1 MRKRILSL
9 VLCLVM
15 GVMLVS
21 CGGGDADSNVAEDNV
36 AASGDA
42 IEIAF
47 IVKSVTSTYWTNMFK
62 YAEEKAATLDNV
74 KVTLMGP
81 EAESDVDGQ
90 VAIVKECIEKK
101 VDGIVLGACD
111 KNALVAPVEEA
122 KAAGIPVVL
131 VDSGIESDKYDSFLA
146 TNNKVA
152 GGECAKTMAEFISD
166 AGEVAII
173 NANQGA
179 QTVVDRGLGF
189 KEEMSAN
196 HSGVTV
202 VGEFFCDGDVEKAEQ
217 LVNEALTNYPN
228 IKGFFAAS
236 NESSVGLINAI
247 KASGRDDIAVV
258 TFDNAAEV
266 KAGLA
271 EGVVSA
277 TAMQMTSTMAST
289 GVQTIV
295 DLCGGKTVK
304 SKDIDTGVV
313 MVTKDNYSDADMAA
327 ILNQ

>member
-15 GVMLVS
+15 GIMLVS
-21 CGGGDADSNVAEDNV
+21 CGGGDTAVDVADDNT

-90 VAIVKECIEKK
+90 VKIVKDCIAKK

-131 VDSGIESDKYDSFLA
+131 VDSGIESDKYDSFFA
-146 TNNKVA
+146 TNNEVA

-173 NANQGA
+173 NADKVSQA
-179 QTVVDRGLGF
+179 VVDRGVGF
-189 KEEMSAN
+189 KAEMSAN
-196 HSGVTV
+196 HPNINV
-202 VGEFFCDGDVEKAEQ
+202 VDEYFCEGDIAKAEQ
-217 LVNEALTNYPN
+217 LVKDALANYPN

-236 NESSVGLINAI
+236 NEASVGLINAV
-247 KASGRDDIAVV
+247 KASGRTDIAVI
-258 TFDNAAEV
+258 TFDNADAV

-277 TAMQMTSTMAST
+277 TAMQMTSTMASS

-313 MVTKDNYSDADMAA
+313 MVTKDNYSDADMSA